1 MIPPRRR
8 RRVFAGKKINRHPL
22 FARGKGRGNVE
33 NPLSA
38 EQLGMQG
45 RQHFAPPPFSD
56 RPGTQEGKQEGMKK
70 QARSSMREG
79 TKKQS
84 SMREGMKK
92 RSSMRD
98 GTRKQSSMRKGMKK
112 QSSMRGGMKKRSS
125 MREGMKNAISPPF
138 DVKGQDLARFLPLRC
153 VEAKWK
159 TLDIETAQTL
169 HPEIFS
175 PLDQLDISTCDVMLR
190 NPRRRSNQFLVEDG
204 KLPVDWAGG
213 DDR

>member
-1 MIPPRRR
+1 MNTAACVVSLVQEGIRNFER
-8 RRVFAGKKINRHPL
+8 PL
-22 FARGKGRGNVE
+22 FVD
-33 NPLSA
+33 
-38 EQLGMQG
+38 QLGMQG
-45 RQHFAPPPFSD
+45 RQHFTDTDSFSD

-92 RSSMRD
+92 RSSMR
-98 GTRKQSSMRKGMKK
+98 
-112 QSSMRGGMKKRSS
+112 
-125 MREGMKNAISPPF
+125 EGMKNAISPPF
-138 DVKGQDLARFLPLRC
+138 DVKRQDLARFLPLRC

-169 HPEIFS
+169 HSEIFS

-204 KLPVDWAGG
+204 KLPVD
-213 DDR
+213 

>member
-1 MIPPRRR
+1 MNTAACVVSLAQEGIRNFER
-8 RRVFAGKKINRHPL
+8 PL
-22 FARGKGRGNVE
+22 FVD
-33 NPLSA
+33 
-38 EQLGMQG
+38 QLGMQG
-45 RQHFAPPPFSD
+45 RQHFTDTDSMKQDDAPPPFSD

-70 QARSSMREG
+70 RARSSMREG

-84 SMREGMKK
+84 SMREG
-92 RSSMRD
+92 
-98 GTRKQSSMRKGMKK
+98 TRKQSSMRK
-112 QSSMRGGMKKRSS
+112 GMKKRSS

-138 DVKGQDLARFLPLRC
+138 DVKRQDLARFLPLRC

-175 PLDQLDISTCDVMLR
+175 PLDQLDQLDISTCDVMLR